1 MPSED
6 EINHVKDLR
15 ESALALNEQMLELQ
29 GQMGSIG
36 DQESIKLKLE
46 ELKNNFEIQ
55 SSENMYLIPHSF
67 DTIGEILDQKMGD
80 IERVLGIS
88 QTEGRVFMWVPD
100 NTASR

>member
-6 EINHVKDLR
+6 EINHVKGLR
-15 ESALALNEQMLELQ
+15 ESALALNEQMVELQ

-36 DQESIKLKLE
+36 DQESIKWKLE

-67 DTIGEILDQKMGD
+67 DTIGEILDQKMDD
-80 IERVLGIS
+80 IERVLEIS
-88 QTEGRVFMWVPD
+88 QTEGRVSNGW
-100 NTASR
+100 TR